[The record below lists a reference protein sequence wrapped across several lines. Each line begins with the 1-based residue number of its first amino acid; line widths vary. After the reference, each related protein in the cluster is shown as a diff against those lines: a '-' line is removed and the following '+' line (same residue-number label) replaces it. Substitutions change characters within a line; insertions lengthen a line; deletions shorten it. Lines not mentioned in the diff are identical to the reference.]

1 MSTTDNLENYKMDH
15 EKRGYVV
22 IINNKEFDNSEV
34 YKPLLYQDKDVC
46 NYITTFENIGFKE
59 IEVFENQTADQIK
72 EIMKTYA
79 ENVDFT
85 DCDCFIAVFL
95 SHGYRLNNEQYI
107 MGKDHGVMFKV
118 NIKDLF
124 TKTKS
129 LYKKPKIFFMD
140 VCRGD
145 KDEPPYS
152 KSAVYSKVK
161 PTNYEDE
168 EMPDSTLFSVESG
181 DQFFTN
187 ADFFVG
193 WASVDTYRAKID
205 KDGSWFSKT
214 LCATINNNFQHMD
227 LIGLDMK
234 TRRIIKDE
242 YKIQTPDADT
252 TLTYRCFFTSK
263 KEQNNFTQQSSTIS
277 GEENIFS
284 GLKLTQNKNIFSLES
299 KSPST
304 NLQQISSLSGG
315 GLNYKY

>member
-1 MSTTDNLENYKMDH
+1 
-15 EKRGYVV
+15 
-22 IINNKEFDNSEV
+22 
-34 YKPLLYQDKDVC
+34 
-46 NYITTFENIGFKE
+46 
-59 IEVFENQTADQIK
+59 
-72 EIMKTYA
+72 MKKYA

-95 SHGYRLNNEQYI
+95 SHGYRLNNEQYV
-107 MGKDHGVMFKV
+107 MGIDHGVMFKV

-152 KSAVYSKVK
+152 KSAINSKVI

-168 EMPDSTLFSVESG
+168 EMPDSIISSTLVSAESG

-187 ADFFVG
+187 ADFFVA

-205 KDGSWFSKT
+205 EDGSWFSKT
-214 LCATINNNFQHMD
+214 LCETINNNFQNMD
-227 LIGLDMK
+227 LIGLDMI
-234 TRRIIKDE
+234 TRRTIKE
-242 YKIQTPDADT
+242 KYKIQTPDADT

-263 KEQNNFTQQSSTIS
+263 MEQNNFAQQSSGAKNIIS
-277 GEENIFS
+277 GF
-284 GLKLTQNKNIFSLES
+284 KLAQNKNSFSLES

-304 NLQQISSLSGG
+304 NLQQISSLPGG